1 MPIPPA
7 PYAFASL
14 PQVTTRA
21 DRIAPGALAPSL
33 ARGDGYLGFARNG
46 WQETVGV
53 HMVSGA
59 PEQLIV
65 LSRATYLP
73 LFTALATAAAVLAVL
88 FQLYLVALAV
98 AFVTAGLFVSAAQ
111 RAGLAR
117 DYGPMP
123 IGHGVSVPPHT
134 EAADPPPWL
143 ALIWTL
149 VADGTLFTCL
159 VFGTFYL
166 WISAPNWPPA
176 TVFEPSR
183 VLALVAVA
191 ALGLAA
197 AAARGSLRALAGG
210 SAVRGWI
217 GLAMLAL
224 FAAIAAAGTLIG
236 GITPYPRAHALG
248 ATAAALLFY
257 VALHAGIGVVFLV
270 SNLLHLGAGFISSR
284 RRTDLRLTRL
294 WLDYTLWTGAAALG
308 LVLALPGLVATLGA
322 RP

>member
-1 MPIPPA
+1 MPIPPV

-14 PQVTTRA
+14 PQVTSRA
-21 DRIAPGALAPSL
+21 DRLAPGALAPLL

-73 LFTALATAAAVLAVL
+73 LLTALATAAAVLAVL

-98 AFVTAGLFVSAAQ
+98 VLVTAGLFVSAGQ

-176 TVFEPSR
+176 TVLAPSR

-197 AAARGSLRALAGG
+197 AAARGSLRALAGSG
-210 SAVRGWI
+210 AVRGWI

-224 FAAIAAAGTLIG
+224 FAAIAAAGALIG
-236 GITPYPRAHALG
+236 GVTPNPRAHALG

-270 SNLLHLGAGFISSR
+270 SNLLRLGAGFLSPR
-284 RRTDLRLTRL
+284 RRIDLRLTRL

-308 LVLALPGLVATLGA
+308 LVLTLPGLVAMLGA